1 MESYEDILETVRGV
15 AAEHDPM
22 FSQKGADAVGMT
34 DRIQRRILDYRN
46 SNAFEGMSPAQRD
59 AIHTKNIEVN
69 GRLLE
74 DARRYELAETFKW
87 AKSECERRTG
97 RNLGELASA
106 FGRRIDLVGSENRD
120 KDGNIIRRIA
130 SLTDENGKT
139 VEVDKTREFLEA
151 QIEPIVDEFAAESK
165 NAFKAAYD
173 AYKGLGVGDAD
184 AEAAAMKSCHDY
196 VVGSLQGYAECGDEI
211 RGMFV
216 DSVLGKFGNADARL
230 VGPYGKR
237 NDGKTYKGS
246 GWLGEIP
253 VKGGGVATEYTVGV
267 QIDGKEID
275 IPTLVPTLTKDEVSQ
290 MVNDIIPNSKPV
302 PDAIMEK
309 AAAHAKK
316 RLSEGKS
323 VFAND
328 GEAVFDPAGGLWMDD
343 NDVAK
348 IAAYR
353 QRAFADAQRAAASR
367 RASAEDG
374 MRAEIAA
381 CGARGDAL
389 LSRPDYNFDAVKL
402 GEELNKLDGFV
413 DFAARN
419 GMREVAESAATNAR
433 RLRDKAQTMSE
444 KHDAITKKAL
454 ADAKQVEVTKKFSM
468 YSDACAQ
475 FDNDKKEAIVL
486 RALDAGGAADM
497 TGDNASESNITADI
511 VGMSFYMRELSR
523 NVLNLD
529 GLTDDQRRK
538 ARDYFERASQESFN
552 TVVSNTQNLLRDIG
566 FHIDAD
572 AQTRQI
578 LYRGAYQELDDAPS
592 GQGSSRIFLTDAGK
606 AVLGANT
613 VVSWEDPE
621 RKIES
626 SRHFGITFTDDKTPR
641 MDGFMKPEMTSIV
654 GSLVD
659 MVNSLGYD
667 LYDGKH
673 EDQKKAIKESLLKT
687 IRTMHGQKNM
697 ADLVD
702 AMHESAVRQSIR
714 GSMLPVWDAAEIR
727 KNIK

>member
-1 MESYEDILETVRGV
+1 METFDDILDAVRV
-15 AAEHDPM
+15 SAASTDPM
-22 FSQKGADAVGMT
+22 FARKGRDAAGLTAEIDASDWRDNGVLKTITDPVQRERVAEKMQRGVFERRKAVQEYEVQQLLDWSRAEVG
-34 DRIQRRILDYRN
+34 RRI
-46 SNAFEGMSPAQRD
+46 
-59 AIHTKNIEVN
+59 
-69 GRLLE
+69 
-74 DARRYELAETFKW
+74 
-87 AKSECERRTG
+87 G
-97 RNLGELASA
+97 RNGAEIAA
-106 FGRRIDLVGSENRD
+106 DFGRRLDLLTSQWNSPDSVAGRAWLAEQY
-120 KDGNIIRRIA
+120 KDDPNF
-130 SLTDENGKT
+130 TMPT
-139 VEVDKTREFLEA
+139 VADAPGFA
-151 QIEPIVDEFAAESK
+151 AMVDEFGAVSQK
-165 NAFKAAYD
+165 MYGDAFA
-173 AYKGLGVGDAD
+173 AYKGVGYSD
-184 AEAAAMKSCHDY
+184 AEAEAKAAGAMRSA
-196 VVGSLQGYAECGDEI
+196 VVGSLQGFAEKGDET
-211 RGMFV
+211 RGRFV
-216 DSVLGKFGNADARL
+216 DSVLGK
-230 VGPYGKR
+230 YGKAESR
-237 NDGKTYKGS
+237 FVPDDVVDNDGKPMLDKDGNK
-246 GWLGEIP
+246 L
-253 VKGGGVATEYTVGV
+253 VAKDK
-267 QIDGKEID
+267 DGK
-275 IPTLVPTLTKDEVSQ
+275 P
-290 MVNDIIPNSKPV
+290 MV
-302 PDAIMEK
+302 
-309 AAAHAKK
+309 H
-316 RLSEGKS
+316 
-323 VFAND
+323 
-328 GEAVFDPAGGLWMDD
+328 FDPAGGLWMDD

-353 QRAFADAQRAAASR
+353 QRAFADAQTAAASR

-389 LSRPDYNFDAVKL
+389 LSRDDYNFDAVKL
-402 GEELNKLDGFV
+402 REELNKLDGFV

-419 GMREVAESAATNAR
+419 GLREVAESAATNAR

-444 KHDAITKKAL
+444 KHDTITKKAL
-454 ADAKQVEVTKKFSM
+454 ADAKQVDVTKKFSM
-468 YSDACAQ
+468 FSDACAQ
-475 FDNDKKEAIVL
+475 FDNDKKEAIIL
-486 RALDAGGAADM
+486 RAIDAGGAANM
-497 TGDNASESNITADI
+497 TGDNSLESNVTPDI

-621 RKIES
+621 RRIES

-687 IRTMHGQKNM
+687 IRTMHGQKSM

-727 KNIK
+727 KNTK

>member
-22 FSQKGADAVGMT
+22 FSQRGADAVGIT
-34 DRIQRRILDYRN
+34 DRIQRRILDYRS

-165 NAFKAAYD
+165 RAFKAAYD

-196 VVGSLQGYAECGDEI
+196 VVGSLQGYAEGGDEI

-348 IAAYR
+348 LSDITYQAKLAR
-353 QRAFADAQRAAASR
+353 ERATRAAEQMA
-367 RASAEDG
+367 RANKKAE
-374 MRAEIAA
+374 E
-381 CGARGDAL
+381 DAL
-389 LSRPDYNFDAVKL
+389 KSEAVSLRAMGDSLIPRDSSRINDKDIGVVLDRLTKIGML
-402 GEELNKLDGFV
+402 GVPEANSAYEHIV
-413 DFAARN
+413 SA
-419 GMREVAESAATNAR
+419 VAEHNKMIAEVDATKRSEDELERMWDEFDYSQKTSTMGQSFGADLAGVQIDSKKKMILEIERAYTNGTIKDDPKSDSSVWGR
-433 RLRDKAQTMSE
+433 RLRDLKSKHYDDNLLEMAQAMKKAGISVDRKGAAKLSGNNPGIGDIVSSWGGVTPSIDSVLSIDENGVISTKAQ
-444 KHDAITKKAL
+444 AIPFIWDDGTTKWKI
-454 ADAKQVEVTKKFSM
+454 S
-468 YSDACAQ
+468 
-475 FDNDKKEAIVL
+475 
-486 RALDAGGAADM
+486 GAA
-497 TGDNASESNITADI
+497 
-511 VGMSFYMRELSR
+511 MRSILDELSR
-523 NVLNLD
+523 NWQAEKLD
-529 GLTDDQRRK
+529 PSAERLQGIISRVMKQSRRTETSWLLFSNEYI
-538 ARDYFERASQESFN
+538 DPQSSIETVQEITSQDL
-552 TVVSNTQNLLRDIG
+552 QN
-566 FHIDAD
+566 
-572 AQTRQI
+572 
-578 LYRGAYQELDDAPS
+578 
-592 GQGSSRIFLTDAGK
+592 
-606 AVLGANT
+606 
-613 VVSWEDPE
+613 
-621 RKIES
+621 
-626 SRHFGITFTDDKTPR
+626 GITYTGLKAKT
-641 MDGFMKPEMTSIV
+641 TS
-654 GSLVD
+654 
-659 MVNSLGYD
+659 
-667 LYDGKH
+667 
-673 EDQKKAIKESLLKT
+673 
-687 IRTMHGQKNM
+687 R
-697 ADLVD
+697 
-702 AMHESAVRQSIR
+702 RR
-714 GSMLPVWDAAEIR
+714 
-727 KNIK
+727 